1 MEMALNIVWL
11 LLLLPALWLYRRQKP
26 NRTGPASHLARFA
39 PLLTL
44 GCVLVLL
51 FPVISASDDLH
62 ATRFVMEEPGSQ
74 RWVKQLAG
82 HRSIAASKLGSVL
95 VQAVASLCRHRNDQ
109 VCGQVY
115 IAPPSFA
122 GETAVSEL
130 ASRAPPL
137 PFLG

>member
-1 MEMALNIVWL
+1 METALNIVWL

-26 NRTGPASHLARFA
+26 NRLAPGSCLARFA

-62 ATRFVMEEPGSQ
+62 ATQFVTEDPGSQ
-74 RWVKQLAG
+74 RRVKQLAA
-82 HRSIAASKLGSVL
+82 HRSITVSKSGSVL
-95 VQAVASLCRHRNDQ
+95 VQAVASLSSQHYEQ

-115 IAPPSFA
+115 VAPPFFA
-122 GETAVSEL
+122 GEIAVSEL
-130 ASRAPPL
+130 ASRAPPSPL
-137 PFLG
+137 LG